1 MRCRLKFIFLPMD
14 VQSFWHQLLKFSYI
28 EFLWYLVEIS
38 QAYLCGSISGF
49 SILFHWS
56 MHLSLCQYHTVLV
69 IVTIILKVGRVGH
82 NWATF
87 SLQIVQ
93 TWAFLCFTALICNW
107 HSAQLS
113 CVPTVLF
120 SLRHNSLHP
129 AFLSLIPC
137 FFPLFHSMWLY
148 IFSSSFS
155 SVGLLWWLSVKESS
169 CQCRGCSFN
178 LWVENPLQKEM
189 ATHSIILA
197 WRIPWT
203 EESGGLQPMG
213 VAKSQ
218 TWLKWLACTH
228 RDLTSK

>member
-1 MRCRLKFIFLPMD
+1 MG
-14 VQSFWHQLLKFSYI
+14 
-28 EFLWYLVEIS
+28 S
-38 QAYLCGSISGF
+38 Q
-49 SILFHWS
+49 
-56 MHLSLCQYHTVLV
+56 
-69 IVTIILKVGRVGH
+69 RVGH

-203 EESGGLQPMG
+203 EESGGLQFMG
-213 VAKSQ
+213 LQRIRHDWVTKCNTAQHNKVEEMAESDPFQ
-218 TWLKWLACTH
+218 HLCITETLILVHKETCIRMLMWYVTICY
-228 RDLTSK
+228 RENGF